1 MTAYSG
7 KHAELYDL
15 FYADKAYTAEA
26 NFVHE
31 CFQRYA
37 PQPISR
43 VLELACGTGS
53 HSFVFEKLGYQ
64 MVATDYSPDMIRVAK
79 AKAAQIDSTVEFNH
93 QDMIHL
99 DLGSETFDAAVCLF
113 DSIGYVLTNENI
125 KSVLAN
131 VHRHLSDG
139 GLFVFEFWHAAAMIA
154 LYDPVRVRSWTTD
167 TGQIVRLSETK
178 LNVSKQTSEVT
189 YTVHEL
195 RADGTYSSFRETQIN
210 RYFLLQEMNYFLS
223 SCGFK
228 LLKSF
233 AGFKNDESISAD
245 TWHVIAVAQQIPN
258 RDPQK

>member
-1 MTAYSG
+1 LTSYAG
-7 KHAELYDL
+7 RHAELYDL
-15 FYADKAYTAEA
+15 FYADKPYEVEA
-26 NFVHE
+26 TFVDQCLRE
-31 CFQRYA
+31 YSLR
-37 PQPISR
+37 PTKR
-43 VLELACGTGS
+43 LLEIACGTGT
-53 HSFVFEKLGYQ
+53 HAFQLEQRGYQ
-64 MVATDYSPDMIRVAK
+64 IVATDYSPGMLERAK
-79 AKAAQIDSTVEFNH
+79 QKASQVLSRVEFH
-93 QDMIHL
+93 SQDMTQL
-99 DLGSETFDAAVCLF
+99 DVAGAPFDAVYCLF
-113 DSIGYVLTNENI
+113 DAIGYVATNEALE
-125 KSVLAN
+125 KVFRG
-131 VHRHLSDG
+131 VQRHLGPD

-195 RADGTYSSFRETQIN
+195 RADGTYSSFRETQTN

-245 TWHVIAVAQQIPN
+245 TWHVIAVAEQIPN